1 MDNFPAADVGTLGQA
16 FCAALQDELSEYY
29 KLWAVLEAQSMN
41 PIPMVLEVVS
51 SGNYLSLRRLSVWF
65 AEPMVKMK
73 LMAVLVD
80 SCRVL
85 KGGAIHHHAQHGDPL
100 VQEFMR
106 WLLCQFYSGVTHE
119 SCGVV
124 LYIGEKLIKGSG
136 HTNALESM
144 DNSVQGNLDL
154 FHHVET
160 VGIFDIKWNPIGA
173 NVVPLLAQADADGY
187 LRVNSLGCTLDK
199 QQNGGDLLTEIAG
212 EKVSYSMC
220 LCLDWNP
227 SATSISVGLLD
238 GSVSIITVREAQLK
252 VQKTWVAHDFEVW
265 ATSFD
270 THQPHL
276 VYTGSD
282 DCRFSCWDLRESPSS
297 LAFQNKKTHKMGI
310 CCIAKSPADPN
321 TLLTGSYDEYL
332 RVWDVRSISK
342 PINESSICLGGGVWR
357 IKHHPSIP
365 GLILAA
371 CMHNGFAVVS
381 AKNDN
386 VLLMETYEYGCQRL
400 VMTSVLQVDTSLSN
414 QCYVLPGASDEILGE
429 VYGSS
434 ILNLDLP
441 ISWKLCFVS
450 FTMAP
455 KRALSKAAVNEE
467 NTSKNEERRTR
478 RSVSRVR
485 DEMEE
490 IQEEEV
496 SLHALLR
503 KFNELEKQNKEL
515 MAENK
520 AVREMNEKLTRQKF

>member
-1 MDNFPAADVGTLGQA
+1 MDNFPAADAGTVGQA
-16 FCAALQDELSEYY
+16 FCAALQDELLEYY
-29 KLWAVLEAQSMN
+29 KLLAVLEAQLMN

-65 AEPMVKMK
+65 AEPTVKMR
-73 LMAVLVD
+73 LMLVLVD

-106 WLLCQFYSGVTHE
+106 WLLRRVCSPLFEMVFCVGFCMDVANCYLYGNVDAVEFCPHDSFHHVLAASTYTLQEGDHPNRSGSISLFAVD
-119 SCGVV
+119 
-124 LYIGEKLIKGSG
+124 
-136 HTNALESM
+136 A
-144 DNSVQGNLDL
+144 DQGKLDL

-212 EKVSYSMC
+212 EKVSSSMC

-227 SATSISVGLLD
+227 SATSISVGLSD
-238 GSVSIITVREAQLK
+238 GSASIITVREAQLK
-252 VQKTWVAHDFEVW
+252 VQQTWVAHDFEVW

-282 DCRFSCWDLRESPSS
+282 DCRFSCWDLRESLSS

-310 CCIAKSPADPN
+310 CCIAKSPADHN

-381 AKNDN
+381 TKNDN
-386 VLLMETYEYGCQRL
+386 VLLMETYGKHNSLAYGADWQR
-400 VMTSVLQVDTSLSN
+400 
-414 QCYVLPGASDEILGE
+414 GE
-429 VYGSS
+429 
-434 ILNLDLP
+434 
-441 ISWKLCFVS
+441 
-450 FTMAP
+450 
-455 KRALSKAAVNEE
+455 RE
-467 NTSKNEERRTR
+467 
-478 RSVSRVR
+478 RSVVATCSFYDR
-485 DEMEE
+485 
-490 IQEEEV
+490 
-496 SLHALLR
+496 LLR
-503 KFNELEKQNKEL
+503 VWMPETGRDISPEG
-515 MAENK
+515 
-520 AVREMNEKLTRQKF
+520 